1 VAEYASRPLRARLE
15 RERLRVAD
23 RVAELTREF
32 DAIVSASAA
41 ANLDD
46 EHDPEGATIGFER
59 AQVMAL
65 LEQARAHLADLDAA
79 LARDEVAGGRCAVCG
94 ELIAPERLDALPAA
108 TLCVRCAGAAS
119 SRGPRSSRR

>member
-1 VAEYASRPLRARLE
+1 MAEYASRPLRARLE

-59 AQVMAL
+59 AQVMA
-65 LEQARAHLADLDAA
+65 RS
-79 LARDEVAGGRCAVCG
+79 VS
-94 ELIAPERLDALPAA
+94 PPSA
-108 TLCVRCAGAAS
+108 TS
-119 SRGPRSSRR
+119 